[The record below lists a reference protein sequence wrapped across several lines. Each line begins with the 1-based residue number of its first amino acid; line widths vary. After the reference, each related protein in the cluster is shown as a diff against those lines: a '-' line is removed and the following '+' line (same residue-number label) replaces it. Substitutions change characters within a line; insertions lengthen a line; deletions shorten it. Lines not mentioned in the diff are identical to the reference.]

1 MPDDQTQVAAAE
13 RQRLARAGRTTRH
26 TALAIAAT
34 LAVGFAI
41 VFSLRA
47 HGSAELAAETATDAQ
62 APPPVDVAT
71 VAPADTTAELTLP
84 GQTAPWYGT
93 TIYSRVDGYVA
104 KWVSDIGDPV
114 KAGQVLAK
122 IETPELDAEL
132 EAARAKRN
140 AAAADVQVREAEA
153 RFAESTYQRWKDSP
167 KGVVSQQET
176 EDKKAGHESADAKL
190 VAARAQVSLAQSE
203 VDRLKAFQTFK
214 DVTAPFDGVITQR
227 KIDIGNLVTAGSTA
241 STTPLYQIAQND
253 PIRVF
258 VDVPQSAAAA
268 MKTGIAVDVVTTG
281 SGSRTYRGQIARTA
295 GAVDPKARTMN
306 VEVDIANKDGS
317 LVPGLYV
324 DATFHLENGG
334 VAEVPAAALSF
345 RSKGPQVALLQGD
358 RVKFQPVTIAQ
369 DNGATVS
376 LASGVKR
383 GVGVGRAAREIARAL
398 TRLTLIRLAALATF
412 SRNAGEGKSPT
423 FRYSFDGPCH
433 AQTTTFRPCRLDASP
448 ARRLRRR
455 AGLPGA
461 EAGSARG
468 LRFGQGHHRPRDKR
482 DQMVGELPRSGA
494 DLAGRT
500 RYCRQSRFPDRPR
513 PAAGSAHHGGRRG
526 RLGIARGR
534 GQRGGRDRQWLGSD
548 SRQAGPGTV
557 LGR

>member
-1 MPDDQTQVAAAE
+1 MPDDAQKQVAASE
-13 RQRLARAGRTTRH
+13 PQRLARAGRTTRH

-47 HGSAELAAETATDAQ
+47 HGSAELAAETATDAS

-71 VAPADTTAELTLP
+71 VAPADTTTELTLP

-104 KWVSDIGDPV
+104 KWFSDIGDSV

-122 IETPELDAEL
+122 VETPELDAEL

-253 PIRVF
+253 RIRVF

-268 MKTGIAVDVVTTG
+268 MKTGTAVDVVTTG

-295 GAVDPKARTMN
+295 GAVDPTARTMN

-324 DATFHLENGG
+324 DATFHLANGG

-376 LASGVKR
+376 LASGVKQGDR
-383 GVGVGRAAREIARAL
+383 VVLNINSQIADGEQVHVNDADGKPTSLAAAR
-398 TRLTLIRLAALATF
+398 
-412 SRNAGEGKSPT
+412 
-423 FRYSFDGPCH
+423 
-433 AQTTTFRPCRLDASP
+433 
-448 ARRLRRR
+448 
-455 AGLPGA
+455 
-461 EAGSARG
+461 
-468 LRFGQGHHRPRDKR
+468 
-482 DQMVGELPRSGA
+482 
-494 DLAGRT
+494 
-500 RYCRQSRFPDRPR
+500 
-513 PAAGSAHHGGRRG
+513 
-526 RLGIARGR
+526 
-534 GQRGGRDRQWLGSD
+534 
-548 SRQAGPGTV
+548 
-557 LGR
+557 